1 MAAAVGRF
9 VACAYAAQPY
19 CIDQIVNLDQAVTCD
34 NVGQGAYQDD
44 FIESIKR
51 G

>member
-19 CIDQIVNLDQAVTCD
+19 CIDQIVNLEPSG
-34 NVGQGAYQDD
+34 NV
-44 FIESIKR
+44 R
-51 G
+51 